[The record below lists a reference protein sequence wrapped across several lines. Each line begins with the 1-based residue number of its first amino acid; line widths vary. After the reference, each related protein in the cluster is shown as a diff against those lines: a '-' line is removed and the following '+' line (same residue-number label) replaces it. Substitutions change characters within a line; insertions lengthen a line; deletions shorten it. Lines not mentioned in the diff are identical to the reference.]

1 MEKRATGRAADGDGA
16 ARTKSDPGGGAAA
29 QCKHSAPKSRV
40 TKTGRKAT
48 RQTAA
53 AESGQTAKSFS
64 SQAKAAMFQCHKK
77 TGGASSPAGQAPGG
91 APTRAT
97 AASASASSHTA
108 LFHLPSF
115 SRGSGSHGPSR
126 KATVPVPAAAT
137 TAPAAAGAHRS
148 GPALKVAWK
157 SGSHGREHGGKEGS
171 VTPTQAAT
179 SHHHSLKTPGYLSNP
194 AGREELKRVLEKAA
208 QRLERKTMLSAFG
221 EVSSLKSN
229 TGLSSGTKE
238 GLASHAPE
246 RKDAD
251 AEDKENVALEADT
264 DTSSVFDGETEE
276 EEDEDEDEE
285 GTLANTGRRDSLAL
299 KIRNRPS
306 ARELEDKNILPR
318 QTEQERQEKRR
329 SIGHK
334 LVRRLSLR
342 PTAEELEQRNILR
355 QKNEAEEREE
365 EKKEIK
371 RRLSRK
377 LSERPT
383 VEELRE
389 KRILIRFNDY
399 VEVAAAQDYDRRADK
414 PWTRLSSADKAA
426 IRRELNEF
434 KSSEMEV
441 HESSKQFTRFHK
453 H

>member
-1 MEKRATGRAADGDGA
+1 MMSSRVVTGRG
-16 ARTKSDPGGGAAA
+16 
-29 QCKHSAPKSRV
+29 
-40 TKTGRKAT
+40 
-48 RQTAA
+48 
-53 AESGQTAKSFS
+53 
-64 SQAKAAMFQCHKK
+64 
-77 TGGASSPAGQAPGG
+77 
-91 APTRAT
+91 
-97 AASASASSHTA
+97 
-108 LFHLPSF
+108 
-115 SRGSGSHGPSR
+115 
-126 KATVPVPAAAT
+126 ATVS
-137 TAPAAAGAHRS
+137 R
-148 GPALKVAWK
+148 
-157 SGSHGREHGGKEGS
+157 
-171 VTPTQAAT
+171 
-179 SHHHSLKTPGYLSNP
+179 
-194 AGREELKRVLEKAA
+194 
-208 QRLERKTMLSAFG
+208 
-221 EVSSLKSN
+221 
-229 TGLSSGTKE
+229 LSSGTKE

-441 HESSKQFTRFHK
+441 HESSKQFTRALDKVDVLISQALSFAPAAK
-453 H
+453 CFITRPLVKRTARSAVQKS